1 MNKIFKVIFNKT
13 TGKLVVVSELAKA
26 EGKAKSQTDERS
38 SLSSGSSL
46 LNLGLAGAIVLGAG
60 FVPNE
65 AQAWRNQETFATIP
79 SSWGRYGNDDSRVI
93 AIGSANTDGYRAST
107 TANHT
112 VTIGGNA
119 STTGENATAIG
130 FNANATSGEAT
141 AVGASANAILGGT
154 AVGYNATASGNYS
167 VAMGWNATT
176 NSREAVVIGYNTS
189 AIVTGSQQQA
199 QIVAIGSG
207 TSVTGAQ
214 SVGIGNDVIVTGH
227 GSIALGGDDIGV
239 LREIP
244 DSIQGISGIKQQYS
258 GNWTTSDTN
267 VPYGENTSG
276 NDTKLY
282 VKTAA
287 TGSASVVIG
296 AQAQAIA
303 NWTTAIGTRSLA
315 NKEAATAVG
324 MLSKATGNASFAGGL
339 NATASNNF
347 TTATGANAT
356 ASGDAASAYGYNATA
371 SGSNSVAMGK
381 DSQAS
386 GSNSVAVGKDSR
398 ATRANTTSIGM
409 NATSSGEA
417 ASAYGYNATASGS
430 NSVAVGKDSQATH
443 ANTTS
448 IGMNA
453 TSSGEAASAYGY
465 NATSSGT
472 NSIAIGKDSLAKN
485 ANTTVVGVGASAE
498 GDNTIAIGRGA
509 VVNGTTADGGIAIG
523 KTANATGRGN
533 FALGTSAAANYTET
547 ATNGCVT
554 YTAYAMAIGDVAH
567 ANASRALAL
576 GVEARVQAGSTGAV
590 AIGQKANV
598 SNGSQNSVAIG
609 NISSVGASA
618 DQAVAIGYNATVTD
632 NAAGGVVLGGS
643 SKVESKHAVSI
654 GYNANI
660 SAGKQGAVVLGANSA
675 DTGSHSIANVS
686 SSIVNGITYT
696 GFVGNVSTTD
706 NGAGSFVSVGNNSAS
721 GQRKIINVAAGNISS
736 TSTEAINGSQL
747 YSVANTLSTKIDSSK
762 TKYFSVNSSVS
773 GNADNTGA
781 SVANAIA
788 IGPNATSAASG
799 GIAIGLNSS
808 IPAGSANAIA
818 IGTDSRSSGN
828 SGTAVGNSAH
838 SAKDATA
845 FGVLAN
851 ASGEYGTA
859 LGTRAHSTNSSVAV
873 GYWSAA
879 NGTTS
884 VAVGNNTKALGNKTT
899 AIGVNASAAG
909 ENAIAIGNGTSVI
922 ATASNATAMGS
933 YVRVLNSTNATAI
946 GSNTYVDG
954 NSADAVVLGSN
965 SSVGVFTNSQNV
977 GANQSIVVGSNSYAR
992 SNNVT
997 VLGSGVTVNQGF
1009 DNAVVLGANSNVNGS
1024 SSIENVTNA
1033 TVNGITY
1040 SGFAG
1045 TVNSTGNFVSVGS
1058 NATNAQRKIIN
1069 VAAGN
1074 VSTTSTEAINGSQL
1088 YAVASQI
1095 GQNKAVVKA
1104 GANTTVSTEVNAT
1117 TGGTDYTVD
1126 ISDATKND
1134 ITNIKNNI
1142 TTLNNSKTKYFS
1154 VKSTVTENA
1163 NNACATGTNALA
1175 IGPNASSVV
1184 ENGIAIGTNVTS
1196 GAGTQKNT
1204 IAIGYN
1210 SSATL
1215 ESAVAYGANTRSS
1228 GIGSVAIGRTANAS
1242 TNGAI
1247 AIGVS
1252 SQVISGNHAIVIGDS
1267 AKANGTKSLAL
1278 GVEAKT
1284 NADYATA
1291 LGNKATANG
1300 TNSVAL
1306 GNSST
1311 ALSNNVTVLGS
1322 GVTVN
1327 QGFDNAVVLGANSNV
1342 NGSHT
1347 IANVTEATVNGITY
1361 SGFAGTVNSTGNFVS
1376 VGGSEAGQQRKIINV
1391 AAGAIDQNSTE
1402 AINGSQLYA
1411 VAKSFEDSLKN
1422 LPTTLPKNLAEKL
1435 GLPTDSTGNV
1445 TNDLGIPTVAGS
1457 NNANTAPTTLTQAVK
1472 DVAVAVNK
1480 GISIRGN
1487 DAQGI
1492 NKTLGETFDIVG
1504 SHTGN
1509 EVSSTNIKTRK
1520 TDDGKLE
1527 IVMAEKPEFKGA
1539 TIGENGKPKTVIG
1552 ENGVE
1557 VKKVDGT
1564 KGTVLGPN
1572 GLDNGGNKITNVM
1585 AGSTDNDAVNYSQLK
1600 SLENTLSQILGTPAA
1615 DEARAVYD
1623 EMGRKLTSGDV
1634 QGQLSK
1640 TTEAVNKGIK
1650 YGGEMPDD
1658 YKALTSGSQEQRQQL
1673 GSKLSVVATSSPLV
1687 PSTGPKANKNFVGD
1701 NLVTKYTRNEDGSG
1715 TIAIGLSD
1723 KPEFKEVTVKDL
1735 DNPTKSTTLKP
1746 TGTVVT
1752 DGAKEATYGVD
1763 GIGLKG
1769 DDGKTTKL
1777 GRDENGNLTI
1787 QKEGEAPVTLA
1798 TQGISGSGKDG
1809 KDGKDA
1815 TDPTAAASKGAT
1827 AQDGLNGKD
1836 LTTKVNALRNGEAGP
1851 VVYTNAAG
1859 ERLVKANNGQ
1869 YYPADQVEANGEP
1882 KTGATPEANPIA
1894 SVVNPDGTTTKPTT
1908 MGNVKSTIGLNGKDA
1923 TGADSAP
1930 ITADAAKNAVAGAD
1944 GQSGLLAKKGAE
1956 LNNVA
1961 TVGDLQAIAQAGLDF
1976 TGNNSD
1982 TTVHRPLGTK
1992 LTVVGERDDSKTAYT
2007 ADESAKNNL
2016 IVEAD
2021 STNNKLTVKMANE
2034 LKNLKS
2040 IEASDSIKVGTGDE
2054 TTTIAKDGTS
2064 IKGADGKSAEYKL
2077 DGSKV
2082 DDGQGNTTE
2091 VKAAGLTAKDAD
2103 STTAVTADGMTVGP
2117 KDATATDKSSATYGK
2132 DGLTVK
2138 GNDGKD
2144 AIALESKTGTDG
2156 ATTNTLTLEG
2166 KDGKDAVSISSGE
2179 NGKDPSI
2186 TFAKNTDGTGSGV
2199 ISGLATPEKN
2209 ADGTLKDKTQA
2220 ASAGYVEDRLAE
2232 MNDGKPFE
2240 YFEKDPA
2247 TGELKKGA
2255 DGNPI
2260 PLVRGKDGK
2269 FYPASE
2275 LKGKIYDPVNN
2286 VYKDANGV
2294 IVPADKAVDANN
2306 VTVQAMPSPTGKLL
2320 EMGNIG
2326 SGLGLDDTE
2335 EGNKKP
2341 LTADQAK
2348 KAMNGTPAKDGQPA
2362 KLGLLE
2368 QTGAS
2373 LNNAATVKDLQ
2384 ALAQAGLDFTGNNS
2398 DITVHRPLGT
2408 KLTVVGERD
2417 DNKTSYTAD
2426 ESAKNNLIV
2435 EADSTNNKLTVKMAN
2450 ELKNLKSIEAS
2461 DSIKVGTG
2469 NETTTIAKDGTS
2481 IKGADGKSAEYKLDG
2496 SKVAVK
2502 DPTTGETKETT
2513 MGADGT
2519 HATVKDK
2526 DGNPTK
2532 SADYTAEGTTVKAK
2546 DKDGNDL
2553 TTTVK
2558 ADGVTATDKDSKN
2571 TVNADGMTVG
2581 PKDDTQADK
2590 STATYGRDGMTVKG
2604 NDGKDA
2610 IALTST
2616 TGTDGKTTN
2625 ALTLEGKDGKDAV
2638 SITSGKDG
2646 ETPEISFAKD
2656 GGNGTGSITGLKDV
2670 ERNPDGTAKDRTAA
2684 ANAGY
2689 VDDRLKEMNEG
2700 KPFEYFEK
2708 DPATGEV
2715 KKDANGKPVQ
2725 LVRGKDGN
2733 FYKPSELEGATYN
2746 PTSGKYEKGGNAIT
2760 ATVDANNVTV
2770 QAMPSPTGSPIE
2782 MSHIGSGL
2790 GLDDSE
2796 TGNNTALTA
2805 DDAQKAIAGD
2815 AKDGNG
2821 GLLTKTGPT
2830 LNNAATV
2837 KDLQALAQAG
2847 LDFTG
2852 DNNTTVHRPLGTKL
2866 TVEGEGTWD
2875 GANSATDNLYVEAN
2889 ATTSTLT
2896 VKMNSNLT
2904 GLNKVGLKGA
2914 DGNVTTIGRDVD
2926 GNLTVTNSKDGANA
2940 QPQKLVTEGN
2950 IANMKGTDGKDGK
2963 GGAVDVD
2970 GNPISAGATGLTG
2983 KDGLNGASLNDKINA
2998 LRNGEA
3004 GPVVY
3009 TDADGKRL
3017 EKANDGKY
3025 YLANQVNSDGTTVAG
3040 ATAVASPI
3048 ASVVNPDGSTAA
3060 PVKLG
3065 NIANAATTYGDNGD
3079 LVKVGDVYYNKA
3091 DLIDGQPKA
3100 DAVVVPAAKAGIAN
3114 LDAAASNTA
3123 LTVADAKNLGWVL
3136 TTPNNNYNE
3145 AVNNADQVNFVGTG
3159 GVNVSGKTNAT
3170 TGAYVVEVALSE
3182 AGKLKLAEMKAA
3194 AGDATL
3200 ATNAGK
3206 VAVEANDAGF
3216 VGAKNIADM
3225 INGAG
3230 WKTNSTTA
3238 TGGAKDTLISAGDVV
3253 NFEAGK
3259 NIQVI
3264 QTVNA
3269 TTGAVSYTYATADK
3283 VSFDEITLG
3292 DKANG
3297 KTTITNAGT
3306 VVTDKDGNIATYDA
3320 NGLTVKDANGNKAIT
3335 LVSDA
3340 AGPSL
3345 NFAKNADGTG
3355 TGKIT
3360 GVAAGD
3366 ITPNSTDVVTGAQIY
3381 AFTGGLKPTANHTIK
3396 NPDGSTTNVS
3406 NVVVAPVER
3415 NVVNDDGTP
3424 KLDAQGNKVTE
3435 TVKEVLMKTYNVYG
3449 NTEYVSNS
3457 AATAIYNMNE
3467 QGIKF
3472 FHTNDGTARPEREKD
3487 NTVDSSA
3494 SGAYATAVGVQA
3506 QATGT
3511 NAVAMGKG
3519 ATATGE
3525 NSIAIGTGNQVEAS
3539 KSGAFGDPN
3548 IIMGKTSDNVAVSG
3562 SYAIGND
3569 NVINSSNTFVLGNDV
3584 NNRGNENGKPVAM
3597 GDTVENSVYLGN
3609 KTTATA
3615 GDGSKTGTLKNRK
3628 QDGSEGTTTT
3638 AGSTGTV
3645 SSAKVGN
3652 MTYGGFAGAKAH
3664 GVVSVG
3670 AAGKERRI
3678 QNVAAGEISATSTD
3692 AINGS
3697 QLYSVASNLNNK
3709 INRSNKEHRAGI
3721 AGANAAAGLPQVYT
3735 PGKSMVAASAG
3746 TYKGQSALAV
3756 GYSRSSDN
3764 GKVILKLQGN
3774 TNTSG
3779 DFGGSVGVGYQ
3790 W

>member
-38 SLSSGSSL
+38 SLSSASSL
-46 LNLGLAGAIVLGAG
+46 LNLGLAGAIVLSAS
-60 FVPNE
+60 FVPNNAFGWVNSADMKANGSIDNGTSVIIGAGASE
-65 AQAWRNQETFATIP
+65 AGKAKVGADG
-79 SSWGRYGNDDSRVI
+79 SV
-93 AIGSANTDGYRAST
+93 AIGANASANNSSS
-107 TANHT
+107 
-112 VTIGGNA
+112 VVIGK
-119 STTGENATAIG
+119 
-130 FNANATSGEAT
+130 NATSNGQ
-141 AVGASANAILGGT
+141 
-154 AVGYNATASGNYS
+154 YS
-167 VAMGWNATT
+167 VALGSQANVTVEGGTSVGDNTTSQKNAVAMGRNAAA
-176 NSREAVVIGYNTS
+176 NSREAVVIGFNAAVNTNL
-189 AIVTGSQQQA
+189 TGSQS
-199 QIVAIGSG
+199 VAIGSG
-207 TSVTGAQ
+207 TVVNASQAI
-214 SVGIGNDVIVTGH
+214 GIGNQVSVEGY
-227 GSIALGGDDIGV
+227 GAIALGGDDIGV
-239 LREIP
+239 LDDIP
-244 DSIQGISGIKQQYS
+244 DSIQGITGIKQQYT
-258 GNWTTSDTN
+258 GNWGTN
-267 VPYGENTSG
+267 EANRPYGRNAGES
-276 NDTKLY
+276 KLY
-282 VKTAA
+282 TKTAA
-287 TGSASVVIG
+287 TGRGSVALG
-296 AQAQAIA
+296 AQAQGIA
-303 NWTTAIGTRSLA
+303 NWTTAIGTRALA

-339 NATASNNF
+339 NATASNNY

-356 ASGDAASAYGYNATA
+356 SSGESASAYGYNTTAT
-371 SGSNSVAMGK
+371 GK
-381 DSQAS
+381 
-386 GSNSVAVGKDSR
+386 NSVAVGKDAA
-398 ATRANTTSIGM
+398 ATSSNTTSIGM
-409 NATSSGEA
+409 NATASSESG
-417 ASAYGYNATASGS
+417 SAYGYNATSSGG
-430 NSVAVGKDSQATH
+430 NSVAVGKDAAATGP
-443 ANTTS
+443 NTTA
-448 IGMNA
+448 IGMNSTA
-453 TSSGEAASAYGY
+453 SNESASAYGY

-472 NSIAIGKDSLAKN
+472 NSVAVGKDAQATRANATAIGMN
-485 ANTTVVGVGASAE
+485 AQALNE
-498 GDNTIAIGRGA
+498 NTIAIGRDA
-509 VVNGTTADGGIAIG
+509 VARTQDVGGLAIG
-523 KTANATGRGN
+523 KNANATGKGN
-533 FALGTSAAANYTET
+533 FALGTSAFANYTTGSTET
-547 ATNGCVT
+547 Q
-554 YTAYAMAIGDVAH
+554 YAMAIGDTSR
-567 ANASRALAL
+567 ANATRSLAL
-576 GVEARVQAGSTGAV
+576 GVEAKVHENANGAV
-590 AIGQKANV
+590 AIGNGTNV
-598 SNGSQNSVAIG
+598 LNNSTSAIAIG
-609 NISSVGASA
+609 NISKVGTDS
-618 DQAVAIGYNATVTD
+618 DQAIAIGYNANLTNNT
-632 NAAGGVVLGGS
+632 AGSVAIGGTT
-643 SKVESKHAVSI
+643 KVESKHAVAL
-654 GYNANI
+654 GYNTSIA
-660 SAGKQGAVVLGANSA
+660 AGKEGAVVLGANSNS
-675 DTGSHSIANVS
+675 TGSHAITDVNSATI
-686 SSIVNGITYT
+686 NGITYSGFKGDINATT
-696 GFVGNVSTTD
+696 G
-706 NGAGSFVSVGNNSAS
+706 GSFVSVGSNGTNA
-721 GQRKIINVAAGNISS
+721 QRKIINVAAGVIDA

-747 YSVANTLSTKIDSSK
+747 YAVATQVGTNAQNIATNTQNIANNAQNIANNTQNITTLQNAR
-762 TKYFSVNSSVS
+762 TKYFSVNSTVTE
-773 GNADNTGA
+773 NADNAGA
-781 SVANAIA
+781 TATNAIA
-788 IGPNATSAASG
+788 VGPNASSAGQNS
-799 GIAIGLNSS
+799 IAIGWGSTVPTS
-808 IPAGSANAIA
+808 IANAIA
-818 IGTDSRSSGN
+818 IGTNATSTGN
-828 SGTAVGNSAH
+828 SGTAVGNSAR
-838 SAKDATA
+838 SAKDAAA

-851 ASGEYGTA
+851 ATQERATAIGPVANA
-859 LGTRAHSTNSSVAV
+859 LG
-873 GYWSAA
+873 
-879 NGTTS
+879 NGAT
-884 VAVGNNTKALGNKTT
+884 AVGNNTNASGISATAIGNSAKALGNQTT
-899 AIGVNASAAG
+899 AIGVNA
-909 ENAIAIGNGTSVI
+909 NASSDNSIAIGNGTTANGNY
-922 ATASNATAMGS
+922 ATAIGNYARA
-933 YVRVLNSTNATAI
+933 LNSTNATVI
-946 GSNTYVDG
+946 GRNTYVDG

-965 SSVGVFTNSQNV
+965 SSVGVFSNRQNV

-997 VLGSGVTVNQGF
+997 VLGSGVTVNQSY

-1024 SSIENVTNA
+1024 HTIANETSA
-1033 TVNGITY
+1033 TVNNITY

-1058 NATNAQRKIIN
+1058 NATDAQRKIIN

-1074 VSTTSTEAINGSQL
+1074 VSSTSTEAINGSQL

-1104 GANTTVSTEVNAT
+1104 GANTTVSTKVNTT

-1228 GIGSVAIGRTANAS
+1228 GVGSVAIGRTANAS
-1242 TNGAI
+1242 TKGAI

-1252 SQVISGNHAIVIGDS
+1252 SHVISGDHAMAIGDT
-1267 AKANGTKSLAL
+1267 AKANGTRSLAL

-1445 TNDLGIPTVAGS
+1445 TDLGIPAVAGS

-1600 SLENTLSQILGTPAA
+1600 SLENTLNQIIGTPAA
-1615 DEARAVYD
+1615 EEARAVYD

-1723 KPEFKEVTVKDL
+1723 KPEFKEVTVKDP

-1752 DGAKEATYGVD
+1752 DGPKEATYGVD

-2247 TGELKKGA
+2247 TGELKKDA

-2306 VTVQAMPSPTGKLL
+2306 VIVQAMPSPTGKLL

-2362 KLGLLE
+2362 KPGLLE

-2435 EADSTNNKLTVKMAN
+2435 EANATTNTLTVKMAKD
-2450 ELKNLKSIEAS
+2450 LKNLKSIEAS

-2513 MGADGT
+2513 MEADGT

-2656 GGNGTGSITGLKDV
+2656 GNNGTGSITGLKDV
-2670 ERNPDGTAKDRTAA
+2670 ERNSDGTAKDRTAA

-2708 DPATGEV
+2708 DPTTGEV
-2715 KKDANGKPVQ
+2715 KKDADGKPVQ

-2746 PTSGKYEKGGNAIT
+2746 PASGKYEKGGNAIT

-2866 TVEGEGTWD
+2866 TVEGEGTWN
-2875 GANSATDNLYVEAN
+2875 GTSSATDNLYVEAN
-2889 ATTSTLT
+2889 ATNNTLT

-2904 GLNKVGLKGA
+2904 GLNTVGLKGA
-2914 DGNVTTIGRDVD
+2914 DGNVTTIGRDAD
-2926 GNLTVTNSKDGANA
+2926 GNLTVTNGKDGANA

-2963 GGAVDVD
+2963 DGAVDAD

-3025 YLANQVNSDGTTVAG
+3025 YLANQVNADGTTVTG

-3259 NIQVI
+3259 NIQVT

-3292 DKANG
+3292 DTANG

-3320 NGLTVKDANGNKAIT
+3320 NGLTVKDANGNNAIT
-3335 LVSDA
+3335 LVSNA

-3345 NFAKNADGTG
+3345 SFAKNADGTG

-3366 ITPNSTDVVTGAQIY
+3366 ITPDSTDVVTGAQIY
-3381 AFTGGLKPTANHTIK
+3381 AFTGGLAPTANHTIT
-3396 NPDGSTTNVS
+3396 NQDGSTTNVS
-3406 NVVVAPVER
+3406 NVVVAPVEH
-3415 NVVNDDGTP
+3415 NVVNADGTP
-3424 KLDAQGNKVTE
+3424 KLDAQGNPITE

-3472 FHTNDGTARPEREKD
+3472 FHTNDGTARPEKEKD
-3487 NTVDSSA
+3487 NEVDSSA
-3494 SGAYATAVGVQA
+3494 SGVYATAVGVQA

-3511 NAVAMGKG
+3511 NAIAMGKG
-3519 ATATGE
+3519 ATAKGE

-3548 IIMGKTSDNVAVSG
+3548 IIMGTTSENDAVSG

-3628 QDGSEGTTTT
+3628 QDGTEGTTTT